1 MKTSVTIDRVKLT
14 ISGVEF
20 EITVQE
26 AKDFQKALNEL
37 FPQKQIVW
45 PTNPNRDI
53 LPTPPI
59 QPMRPYNPNN
69 PTWPGISPIYCGIDN
84 PDGLDRHDGSTC
96 KTEQIK
102 DYGSDPLDTLQEMS
116 KHI

>member
-26 AKDFQKALNEL
+26 AKDLQKALNEL

-45 PTNPNRDI
+45 PTNPNREY
-53 LPTPPI
+53 PSTPPI

-69 PTWPGISPIYCGIDN
+69 PTWPGIQPIYCQSE
-84 PDGLDRHDGSTC
+84 PHSTC
-96 KTEQIK
+96 AVDEK
-102 DYGSDPLDTLQEMS
+102 YGNQSLDSLQEMS